1 MTIRTR
7 FQLSGLIM
15 FGMKKYTYQNIIMK
29 YKELSKENLIIYFR
43 RQLKP
48 FNATILEVSKDP
60 VDSDIELFQNKGVPG
75 ISLRN
80 DNERYF
86 WFHHTQ
92 ADTMT
97 VEDPLAL
104 DLGTAVFSAVTFIL
118 ADISVEL
125 PKASKMYYM

>member
-1 MTIRTR
+1 
-7 FQLSGLIM
+7 
-15 FGMKKYTYQNIIMK
+15 MK

-118 ADISVEL
+118 ADISAEL